1 MIDEPMRAKS
11 RSLLTGCAL
20 AAIAVV
26 GCAILA
32 VVRPQEALGDS
43 PVIMVKESGALYV
56 RIGDTF
62 HPALN
67 LASARL
73 VVGSPAKPEVV
84 REFELRRAK
93 RGALLGIPGAP
104 DDLPDPI
111 PADESRWTVC
121 DDATGTTVIAGSRPA
136 ASAAMPLNS
145 GRAVLARPRGESV
158 TYLLYGGARARVSLA
173 ELSVSR
179 ALHLDA
185 VEPQELSSALL
196 NAIPEVPPITA
207 PAIPGAGA
215 PGPETLGLAVG
226 SVVRVMRADADELFV
241 ILADG
246 VQRVSPVAAD
256 IIRFSNSHGVR
267 DIVTVTADAIGATPS
282 VQTLPV
288 ATFPDTAVRPVSEAV
303 VCAQW
308 SPTVA
313 ANDGGITTFGATVGP
328 VDPEQAAVR
337 MAHADGVGP
346 NVDAVFVP
354 PGRCLFVQSPQWYV
368 VSDTGVR
375 YGLNAESAAALGLP
389 RQPAPAPWSFVKLL
403 ADGPELTRAGALVAH
418 DGVAADRGGIE
429 LPGGFATTVP
439 R

>member
-26 GCAILA
+26 GCAVLA
-32 VVRPQEALGDS
+32 FVRPQEVLGDS
-43 PVIMVKESGALYV
+43 PVIMVRESGALYV
-56 RIGDTF
+56 RIGDTL

-73 VVGSPAKPEVV
+73 VVGSPAEPEVV
-84 REFELRRAK
+84 RESELRHAK

-104 DDLPDPI
+104 DVLPEPM
-111 PADESRWTVC
+111 AESQWTVC
-121 DDATGTTVIAGSRPA
+121 DDAKGTTVIAGSQPA
-136 ASAAMPLNS
+136 EFVATPLTS
-145 GRAVLARPRGESV
+145 GRAVLARARGESA
-158 TYLLYGGARARVSLA
+158 TYLLYGGVRARVSLA
-173 ELSVSR
+173 EPSVSR

-207 PAIPGAGA
+207 PTIPGAGA
-215 PGPETLGLAVG
+215 RGPEALGMAVG
-226 SVVRVMRADADELFV
+226 SVVRVTRADADELFA

-256 IIRFSNSHGVR
+256 IIRFSNSQGLR
-267 DIVTVTADAIGATPS
+267 DIVTVTADAIAATPS

-308 SPTVA
+308 APA
-313 ANDGGITTFGATVGP
+313 AADNGGSITTFGAPAVP
-328 VDPEQAAVR
+328 VDPQQAAVR
-337 MAHADGVGP
+337 MAQADGVGP

-354 PGRCLFVQSPQWYV
+354 PGRYLFVQSPQWYL

-375 YGLNAESAAALGLP
+375 YGVNAESAAALGLP
-389 RQPAPAPWSFVKLL
+389 RQPASAPWSFVKLL

-418 DGVAADRGGIE
+418 DGVA
-429 LPGGFATTVP
+429 TVP